1 MSLVATQ
8 DERQRW
14 DVKVKENQ
22 VLPSKGLAQATL
34 SSILPCTAE
43 N

>member
-8 DERQRW
+8 DERQKW

-22 VLPSKGLAQATL
+22 VLPSKGLTQATF